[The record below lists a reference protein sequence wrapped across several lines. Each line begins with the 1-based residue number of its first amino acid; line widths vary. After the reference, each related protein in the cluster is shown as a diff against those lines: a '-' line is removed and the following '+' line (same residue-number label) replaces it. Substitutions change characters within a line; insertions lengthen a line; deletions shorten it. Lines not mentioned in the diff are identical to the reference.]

1 MDMDELPSNVPKMI
15 PIRILVKFLTSYGM
29 LCLIFALYCQSWPI
43 ILKTTYPVRMELT
56 AMALTVFCIMGWA
69 VIICLATVPGDM
81 QRREGTFVFLMIMNI
96 NISFTWIV
104 SEEMKRFILSGKVPE
119 YLAFLISRSVLAP
132 CLVLS

>member
-1 MDMDELPSNVPKMI
+1 
-15 PIRILVKFLTSYGM
+15 
-29 LCLIFALYCQSWPI
+29 
-43 ILKTTYPVRMELT
+43 
-56 AMALTVFCIMGWA
+56 MALTVFCIMGWA

-132 CLVLS
+132 CLVLIFLNMVLRARFIRLKFLVICG